1 MPDAVPGTPGFDPER
16 LREALAKASPRPWRW
31 DDGKRSMRLYA
42 GAKQLLKAP
51 KDGHCA
57 PVETGGCGVD
67 IFAAYWPE
75 PADAALIVEAVN
87 SVPSLL
93 ATLAERD
100 ERIARLEEFG
110 RMAAMDLGLSDLTDE
125 EMADDDVLEPETRGR
140 RPGYVNSDPLID
152 AYKEVRAALVVADQ
166 RAALA
171 ALDLVDAPIVAVAPD
186 AKEGTE

>member
-1 MPDAVPGTPGFDPER
+1 MFADSEAGRPSPDAVPGTPGFDPER

-93 ATLAERD
+93 DTLARQERVV
-100 ERIARLEEFG
+100 EAAR
-110 RMAAMDLGLSDLTDE
+110 ATDHSE
-125 EMADDDVLEPETRGR
+125 CENFPPGSRLDCTQEPPEGWGITIN
-140 RPGYVNSDPLID
+140 PCLFC
-152 AYKEVRAALVVADQ
+152 AL
-166 RAALA
+166 R
-171 ALDLVDAPIVAVAPD
+171 ALDREAR
-186 AKEGTE
+186 